1 MCTKEKRAYMTVEA
15 SIIMPMI
22 VIVLVFILYI
32 GFYLYDVCVAGQ
44 FAYIAALRT
53 SQQKELTM
61 EELEAYGKKQLE
73 ELVTDRLV
81 VTDTRQEK
89 IKVTVRKIEVEIST
103 MIQMPFS
110 NFISEKMGL
119 WKIRGNGEV
128 VRTDPVKYIRSVRG
142 KNDS

>member
-1 MCTKEKRAYMTVEA
+1 MFVKEKRAYMTVEA

-22 VIVLVFILYI
+22 IIVLIFIIYI
-32 GFYLYDVCVAGQ
+32 GFYLYDVCAVGQ

-53 SQQKELTM
+53 SQQKDLTM
-61 EELEAYGKKQLE
+61 EELEVYGKNQLE
-73 ELVTDRLV
+73 ELITNRLV

-119 WKIRGNGEV
+119 WKIRGEGEV

-142 KNDS
+142 KNDG

>member
-1 MCTKEKRAYMTVEA
+1 MTVEA